1 MSQFATEKASRRSVS
16 PEQKRPRG
24 LGFTCCCN
32 RGATR
37 THSGASVTYFFGHWD
52 ALRALDHGEQLAR
65 WFTLVSTADC
75 EVVCVARACCRN
87 ELHSYASTK
96 ARFVRQRALLPSPEP
111 LDQMEP
117 KPRGFNSWSRSKKHN
132 WERTQRLRIQRAQA
146 GAASAAAQRAAKSG
160 IPHSSASLHGCSQAS
175 GCSAGQCSPLP
186 QPSAS
191 SSAIDVDTPWTP
203 PRMTAGASKC
213 PIA

>member
-1 MSQFATEKASRRSVS
+1 MSSLCAGSRSCG
-16 PEQKRPRG
+16 PRV
-24 LGFTCCCN
+24 C
-32 RGATR
+32 
-37 THSGASVTYFFGHWD
+37 
-52 ALRALDHGEQLAR
+52 
-65 WFTLVSTADC
+65 ADC

-87 ELHSYASTK
+87 EYYSCPSTK

-111 LDQMEP
+111 LDQMQP
-117 KPRGFNSWSRSKKHN
+117 KPRGFNSWSRRKQQT
-132 WERTQRLRIQRAQA
+132 WESTQRRQLQRLQA
-146 GAASAAAQRAAKSG
+146 RAASKAAQRAAKSG
-160 IPHSSASLHGCSQAS
+160 IPHSPASLHGCSQAS